1 MCRAF
6 NTDARFDE
14 DKGKWVTT
22 HEKKRKIHINENG
35 VPDKGNPFVI
45 AKMTGAKP
53 KVSTGYKKKNLHDLL
68 VKGKSDKAVKALKAL
83 EEGSTITLENGT
95 QYTKTGSGFVSS
107 KGKSGVKQTPQA
119 IAKILH
125 GHSGGGKDFTIG
137 DPKPKTEKPDEAKK
151 EPKTSTA
158 VKLPASEE
166 AKKVQSYIDTWK
178 KGKAFSATKKDE
190 AIETLKKL
198 KDGAE
203 ISFDGK
209 TWKKMQASTGGIIE
223 TVFTSDGGNTH
234 KTAGQLLED
243 MHSAVNSGAT
253 PDVSEPDGST
263 LPPKFTY
270 VEGQLGVSHDK
281 HMGNNPIDI
290 PKGPPK
296 SIKTASGHT
305 IVEAGNMLSKFKSSS
320 TTKEIIEQQGFSGL
334 PRRVSKEEFQKIAKQ
349 SGFVSKRTYCAA
361 SQELADEYRNQLYNG
376 DFYVDC
382 TVGGAQYGQGM
393 YCAADYTSGGYNA
406 GIDAEMKHYQEL
418 NKARQA
424 DNAFILSSST
434 SDLNKALDELKAA
447 HVYGSYGGYGTNG
460 FKHMTP
466 AEHDVFKKWVTHQV
480 LTPEEEKIRQN
491 HGGFISAQSILASNV
506 GWSAYG
512 TVSSQQSK
520 SATKNKF
527 LSTYKGYTKT
537 EVVTLDP
544 SAKVISYPALKKK
557 YGSYHGSKPKD
568 LGAFAA
574 AMGYDAINAY
584 GHGKSGSYTVILN
597 RTKCV
602 FLDKPINGDSVDE
615 PKESRIKFIPGKHG
629 RFHAYRDGQYLG
641 WVDTYIGGQN

>member
-1 MCRAF
+1 M
-6 NTDARFDE
+6 
-14 DKGKWVTT
+14 TT

-45 AKMTGAKP
+45 AKMTGTKP

-137 DPKPKTEKPDEAKK
+137 DPKPDATSETKT
-151 EPKTSTA
+151 PKASSAPTYPKSYST
-158 VKLPASEE
+158 
-166 AKKVQSYIDTWK
+166 
-178 KGKAFSATKKDE
+178 
-190 AIETLKKL
+190 
-198 KDGAE
+198 
-203 ISFDGK
+203 
-209 TWKKMQASTGGIIE
+209 
-223 TVFTSDGGNTH
+223 
-234 KTAGQLLED
+234 
-243 MHSAVNSGAT
+243 
-253 PDVSEPDGST
+253 
-263 LPPKFTY
+263 
-270 VEGQLGVSHDK
+270 GQLGASHGFY
-281 HMGNNPIDI
+281 MGDDPVDI

-296 SIKTASGHT
+296 TYKTDSGHEF
-305 IVEAGNMLSKFKSSS
+305 VDAGNILSSVKSTD
-320 TTKEIIEQQGFSGL
+320 TTKDIIEKQGFSGL

-349 SGFVSKRTYCAA
+349 SGFVSKRTYSAA
-361 SQELADEYRNQLYNG
+361 SQELADEYRKQLYEG
-376 DFYVDC
+376 DFFVDC

-393 YCAADYTSGGYNA
+393 YCAADYTGNGYNA
-406 GIDAEMKHYQEL
+406 GIDEEMKHYQKL
-418 NKARQA
+418 NVARQA
-424 DNAFILSSST
+424 DNAFILGAST
-434 SDLNKALDELKAA
+434 EDLNKAIDECKAA
-447 HVYGSYGGYGTNG
+447 GKYSWNGMGY
-460 FKHMTP
+460 KHMTP
-466 AEHDVFKKWVTHQV
+466 AEHEVFKKFVTHQK
-480 LTPEEEKIRQN
+480 LSPKEEKIMAD
-491 HGGFISAQSILASNV
+491 HGGFSDVQFVLSTDV
-506 GWSAYG
+506 GWSNYG
-512 TVSSQQSK
+512 TVSVGTTK

-527 LSTYKGYTKT
+527 LSTYQGYKKT

-544 SAKVISYPALKKK
+544 SAKIISFNALKAK
-557 YGSYHGSKPKD
+557 YKAYKGTKPKD

-602 FLDKPINGDSVDE
+602 FMDRPINGDSVDE

-641 WVDTYIGGQN
+641 WVDTYVGGQN